1 MKYTRLLIVLL
12 VAAHLFLTGC
22 AAPLFLAAAGGAGYL
37 ATQEEPRQEF
47 EKFLQDLDKS
57 IKQTTRK
64 ITGEQQAEEVAK
76 DQPNEAITN
85 GQPVGK
91 IASEKKP
98 VRKQLN
104 NQPQTGLIFTIQK
117 ASISPAKVKSGEEV
131 KFVLRFVIL
140 GAPATGLKVI
150 GKSTLSVDGKELTVL
165 KDESTTKENGT
176 WENTLTFAV
185 PDSAKPGK
193 YTIIHELSA
202 QGVTRRSQRSFT
214 VL

>member
-104 NQPQTGLIFTIQK
+104 NQPQTGLIFT
-117 ASISPAKVKSGEEV
+117 
-131 KFVLRFVIL
+131 
-140 GAPATGLKVI
+140 T
-150 GKSTLSVDGKELTVL
+150 
-165 KDESTTKENGT
+165 
-176 WENTLTFAV
+176 
-185 PDSAKPGK
+185 
-193 YTIIHELSA
+193 
-202 QGVTRRSQRSFT
+202 
-214 VL
+214 